1 MNKLVSGTVAGL
13 IFGVVDVLVMIPLPI
28 ENKLTAMTASF
39 VNRFAIGFLVANID
53 LPVSPWL
60 KGVLIGLVLSLP
72 DALITKSYAPI
83 LGIGIVGGLLIGMVI
98 GK

>member
-13 IFGVVDVLVMIPLPI
+13 IFGVVDVLGMIPLPI